1 MKFKDILTYN
11 NCVFVHYQQHEK
23 QPERLSKLFTTAPS
37 QHCYSYNATGSSS
50 RNNTITKPNT
60 NSVT

>member
-37 QHCYSYNATGSSS
+37 QHCYSYNTTGS
-50 RNNTITKPNT
+50 RNNTIAKPNT